1 MDLEELSVGVAEM
14 QMPSSE
20 SLEFPMRDEHG
31 NRPSSASQ
39 FDFDARFSLVDD
51 PRELGSGFGDRISV
65 RHL

>member
-1 MDLEELSVGVAEM
+1 
-14 QMPSSE
+14 MPSSE

-39 FDFDARFSLVDD
+39 FDFDTRFSLVDD